1 MERVAFVIPTLNEAS
16 SIGKVLDQIPI
27 GDLRKNGYE
36 TSVYVIDGLSVDNTR
51 DIAAEKGAQLILE
64 KRKGNRVLHS
74 CVTKLYA

>member
-16 SIGKVLDQIPI
+16 SIGTVLDRIPI
-27 GDLRKNGYE
+27 DDLRKEGYD
-36 TSVYVIDGLSVDNTR
+36 TAVYVIDGLSVDNTR

-74 CVTKLYA
+74 CVTNLYA